1 MGTTKANSAIIHA
14 GFHPKPGTLMAK
26 LNMEG
31 AQLTKELCSKLNIP
45 YVQIG
50 AIVLA
55 FYKMNNKLWR
65 GV

>member
-1 MGTTKANSAIIHA
+1 
-14 GFHPKPGTLMAK
+14 MAK